1 MHALRNLLRMAFSA
15 LLHAFHSL
23 GHLPVDCL
31 LQAIL
36 VLSCSGSSRG
46 RLQDAS
52 LDTCCKTQYIGTLL
66 ESLEGQ
72 LPHT

>member
-23 GHLPVDCL
+23 GHLPVDVCCKL
-31 LQAIL
+31 SLSFP
-36 VLSCSGSSRG
+36 VLAAAEAV
-46 RLQDAS
+46 LQDAS

-66 ESLEGQ
+66 KSLEGQ